1 MKSQKTKKTKSSRP
15 QLEKAPRLPAQG
27 VPCVH
32 ANECSGCPLIKQSY
46 PDQLKIK
53 EKLVLDSFI
62 GAGFAELT
70 IKKLMEPCR
79 PSPKTLGYR
88 NKAKW
93 ILQIDPETKEL
104 KMGIYR
110 AGSHD
115 VVDIPHCAVH
125 APMINEVSADLKK
138 LLIEKKVPISGENLD
153 KAALRYLIVRYSF
166 RDKKL
171 VCVFVTTKKNVPGLE
186 DAVARLVAI
195 HGDKIVAIVQNI
207 NDDPGN
213 VLLGEANRFFRKE
226 GELTEQMGTLRVSV
240 GPLSFLQV
248 NTSQAS
254 HLYKRVKELL
264 GKGPY
269 RQGLDLYS
277 GVGIMAM
284 HLAASTEKIL
294 SVEEVGPAALEG
306 VTAAR
311 RNKIHNVLQLCADAI
326 EGIHTFNKEWGRP
339 DWVVLNPPRK
349 GCEAPVI
356 EALLERSPKKILY
369 ISCGPKSLARDLKL
383 LMDGGHYKLTALE
396 PFDMFPQTAHVEC
409 IALLE
414 QRKVKARPSAGG
426 DSTLKGSRVPRHSKG
441 SRRRGSKTLH

>member
-1 MKSQKTKKTKSSRP
+1 MKPSKKLTS
-15 QLEKAPRLPAQG
+15 LAPNQ
-27 VPCVH
+27 VPCIH
-32 ANECSGCPLIKQSY
+32 ADVCSGCPLIKLSY
-46 PDQLKIK
+46 PDQLKAK
-53 EKLVLDSFI
+53 DKMVLEAFL
-62 GAGFAELT
+62 GAGFAEPV
-70 IKKLMEPCR
+70 IRKLLKPCR

-93 ILQIDPETKEL
+93 ILQVDPITKNL
-104 KMGIYR
+104 KMGIYK

-115 VVDIPHCAVH
+115 VVDIPKCAVH
-125 APMINEVSADLKK
+125 APMINEVSANLKK
-138 LLIEKKVPISGENLD
+138 LLIDEKVPISMDNLE
-153 KAALRYLIVRYSF
+153 KPALRYLIVRYSF
-166 RDKKL
+166 REKKL
-171 VCVFVTTKKNVPGLE
+171 ICVFVTTKKNVPGLE
-186 DAVARLVAI
+186 AAVAKLIKI
-195 HGDKIVAIVQNI
+195 HGEQIVALVQNI
-207 NDDPGN
+207 NDDDGN
-213 VLLGEANRFFRKE
+213 VLLGEANRFFRKD
-226 GELTEQMGTLRVSV
+226 GELTEQMGQLRVSV

-254 HLYKRVKELL
+254 HLYKRVKDLL

-311 RNKIHNVLQLCADAI
+311 RNKIHNVLQLCADAL
-326 EGIHTFNKEWGRP
+326 EGIHTFYKEWGRP

-356 EALLERSPKKILY
+356 EALIEKAPAKIIY
-369 ISCGPKSLARDLKL
+369 ISCGPKSLARDLKM
-383 LMDGGHYKLTALE
+383 LMSRGQYKLTALE

-414 QRKVKARPSAGG
+414 QKKIRTAKEPARNKAS
-426 DSTLKGSRVPRHSKG
+426 SGSGVPRHSKARA
-441 SRRRGSKTLH
+441 SRGSKTLH

>member
-1 MKSQKTKKTKSSRP
+1 MKSQRKIKKPEKLKS
-15 QLEKAPRLPAQG
+15 L
-27 VPCVH
+27 PCVH
-32 ANECSGCPLIKQSY
+32 ADVCSGCPLIKLSY
-46 PDQLKIK
+46 PDQLKAK
-53 EKLVLDSFI
+53 EKLIVDAFVS
-62 GAGFAELT
+62 AGFPEGT
-70 IKKLMEPCR
+70 IQKLLQPCR

-93 ILQIDPETKEL
+93 ILQIDPKTKYL
-104 KMGIYR
+104 KMGIYK
-110 AGSHD
+110 AGTHE

-125 APMINEVSADLKK
+125 APDINKVSADLKK
-138 LLIEKKVPISGENLD
+138 ILIEEKVPISGDNLE

-171 VCVFVTTKKNVPGLE
+171 ICVFVTTKKNVPGLE
-186 DAVARLVAI
+186 DAIARLVAL
-195 HGDKIVAIVQNI
+195 HGDRIVAIVQNI

-213 VLLGEANRFFRKE
+213 VLLGEGNRFFRKE
-226 GELTEQMGTLRVSV
+226 GELTEQMGNMRVSV

-254 HLYKRVKELL
+254 HLYKRVKDLL

-269 RQGLDLYS
+269 KQGLDLYS

-284 HLAASTEKIL
+284 HVANSTEKIL

-311 RNKIHNVLQLCADAI
+311 RNKIHNVLQLCADAL
-326 EGIHTFNKEWGRP
+326 EGIHTFQNEWGKP
-339 DWVVLNPPRK
+339 DWVILNPPRK

-356 EALLERSPKKILY
+356 ESLIESAPKKILY
-369 ISCGPKSLARDLKL
+369 ISCGPKSLARDLKQFL
-383 LMDGGHYKLTALE
+383 DSGSYKLSTLE

-414 QRKVKARPSAGG
+414 RKKS
-426 DSTLKGSRVPRHSKG
+426 KNSRKEYGELASKRERVSRHPQG
-441 SRRRGSKTLH
+441 QGSKTLH